1 MKGATNCLFG
11 ATLLLLFGLGGCSES
26 QQDSAVPTPDSFCT
40 ALLSPPA
47 SGPVSAM
54 ASLGQIGSIVAL
66 ADLTPSE
73 SAMANSYS
81 SNDLMASSYYYGQR
95 FFEIGAQSARGSALK
110 NVSTNLLSLGMN
122 GSMID
127 EEAYDAGVLFLSS
140 ECSN

>member
-1 MKGATNCLFG
+1 
-11 ATLLLLFGLGGCSES
+11 
-26 QQDSAVPTPDSFCT
+26 
-40 ALLSPPA
+40 
-47 SGPVSAM
+47 M

-81 SNDLMASSYYYGQR
+81 SNDLMASGYYYGQR